1 MKDVPEQYRLGSV
14 EASEQL
20 LQDLYLDL
28 RVKIGQWAEL
38 TKQTAQAR
46 MGYVG
51 QHLVSVVTGFP
62 GGRSGAR
69 GRDLIHPDGSYS
81 EIKTCYR
88 VDQLGSCRSCGARV
102 ASIEDSCPEC
112 ESTDINRMDDSKW
125 LIGIRHDE
133 EFEAILSPQFYYL
146 ALFDF
151 VDLTDPTVIRAS
163 IWRVDPKKRGFAYC
177 MVDYYK
183 NIRANSKSKAPFN
196 LWPFELKFSLMQP
209 ECIYRSMLDIDESR
223 VDTQVFPGREDPEIY
238 PLRPLEE
245 YARSQNLTVESVRQ
259 LAANLG
265 AAIPGG
271 TAKRSLLASVQRFVE
286 ESGVPNSRLADEVA
300 EVLYRER
307 IEPHLGGLPE
317 RIRSVLPD

>member
-1 MKDVPEQYRLGSV
+1 MPEQYQLGSV
-14 EASEQL
+14 DASEQL
-20 LQDLYLDL
+20 LRDLYLDL
-28 RVKIGQWAEL
+28 RVKIRAWAEL

-69 GRDLIHPDGSYS
+69 GLDLIHPDGAYS

-102 ASIEDSCPEC
+102 ASIEDNCPEC
-112 ESTDINRMDDSKW
+112 ESPNINRMDDSKW

-133 EFEAILSPQFYYL
+133 EFESILSPRFYYL

-151 VDLTDPTVIRAS
+151 VDLNDPTVIRAS
-163 IWRVDPKKRGFAYC
+163 IWRVDPKTRGFAYC

-183 NIRANSKSKAPFN
+183 NIRANSRSKAPFN

-209 ECIYRSMLDIDESR
+209 ECIYRSMLDIDENR
-223 VDTQVFPGREDPEIY
+223 VDTEIFPGREDPEKY
-238 PLRPLEE
+238 PLKPLEE
-245 YARSQNLTVESVRQ
+245 YSRSQNLTVEGARQ
-259 LAANLG
+259 LARRLG
-265 AAIPGG
+265 APMPGG
-271 TAKRSLLASVQRFVE
+271 SVKRTILASIQEFVE
-286 ESGVPNSRLADEVA
+286 RRQIPNSRLADEVS
-300 EVLYRER
+300 EILYRER
-307 IEPHLGGLPE
+307 IDPHMTDLPE
-317 RIRSVLPD
+317 SVLVILPD